1 MKLIDIEREAPSLQN
16 LMAIA
21 QSEDVVLARKG
32 RVLARVQRFTG
43 EDLDEWLFEHNPRVI
58 QQADEARKR
67 FERGEGKTL
76 EEVRAELGL
85 TRTRKKRGNR
95 KS

>member
-1 MKLIDIEREAPSLQN
+1 MKLIDIESEAPSLQN

-43 EDLDEWLFEHNPRVI
+43 DDM
-58 QQADEARKR
+58 D
-67 FERGEGKTL
+67 
-76 EEVRAELGL
+76 
-85 TRTRKKRGNR
+85 
-95 KS
+95 